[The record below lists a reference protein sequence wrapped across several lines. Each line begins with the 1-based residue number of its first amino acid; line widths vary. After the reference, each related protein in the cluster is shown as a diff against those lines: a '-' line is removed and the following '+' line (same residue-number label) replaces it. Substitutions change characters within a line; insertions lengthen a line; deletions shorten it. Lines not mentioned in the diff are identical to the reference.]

1 MASTASPND
10 VQDVIETDLSLS
22 QIQAVLD
29 DAVFDIDQ
37 AVSETLTTEHRT
49 QLEKYLAALKIR
61 QSKDRSFD
69 EGEDESTRISYAGD
83 EIQWLRGEVDK
94 RDPSGT
100 LASHIIRDTDRHVAA
115 TGDE

>member
-1 MASTASPND
+1 MSTAKPAD
-10 VQDVIETDLSLS
+10 VRTVIDTDLADSD
-22 QIQAVLD
+22 IQSTLD

-37 AVSETLTTEHRT
+37 AVSESLTTGHRT

-61 QSKDRSFD
+61 QSKDRAFD
-69 EGEDESTRISYAGD
+69 KGEDESTSISFEGS
-83 EIQWLRGEVDK
+83 ELRWLRGEVDK

-100 LASHIIRDTDRHVAA
+100 LASSVLRDTDRSVAA